1 MNPSEIKKIEKLLKQ
16 MQNVPLEGPDIDDA
30 FYIFAVQVNSES
42 SIGKRK
48 LTCGKPYYLLDGFKI
63 YEDRILVSKDRY
75 MKTVYDYYMAGGIYT
90 PHITVSAIVG
100 ENGAGK
106 SSMIEFEM
114 RLINNFSAIV
124 FGEFA
129 KIDG

>member
-1 MNPSEIKKIEKLLKQ
+1 

-42 SIGKRK
+42 STGKRK

-75 MKTVYDYYMAGGIYT
+75 IKTVYDYYIWRFRSEGPQKTDDYFGVKPPKKDPI
-90 PHITVSAIVG
+90 
-100 ENGAGK
+100 
-106 SSMIEFEM
+106 
-114 RLINNFSAIV
+114 INKKGRELGSRASIFRSIATQLS
-124 FGEFA
+124 
-129 KIDG
+129 

>member
-48 LTCGKPYYLLDGFKI
+48 LTCGKPYYLLDGFK
-63 YEDRILVSKDRY
+63 
-75 MKTVYDYYMAGGIYT
+75 
-90 PHITVSAIVG
+90 
-100 ENGAGK
+100 
-106 SSMIEFEM
+106 
-114 RLINNFSAIV
+114 
-124 FGEFA
+124 
-129 KIDG
+129 